1 MSNGVEVA
9 YWFSRED
16 GTTAHLEDPAEV
28 GKVHTFEGVLKP
40 CKCGLHGSPTPWDAL
55 AYAFGPILWI
65 VKLGGE
71 IAAHGDPVDKYVAQS
86 REYLFRLDLTG
97 ILRQFAAQCAL
108 SVLDKWDPPEVV
120 REYIEGTARG
130 EDKSAIRETA
140 CAAAW
145 ATAEDAA
152 CDADWNA
159 AAARDAAW
167 DEAWDAACDAA
178 RDAAWAAARDAAWDA
193 ACDAAY
199 DAARKAQREGFN
211 ALVEVALS
219 EAGWS

>member
-1 MSNGVEVA
+1 MTNGVA

-40 CKCGLHGSPTPWDAL
+40 RKCGLHGSPTPWDAL

-71 IAAHGDPVDKYVAQS
+71 IAAHGDPVDKYAAQS

-140 CAAAW
+140 CAAAR
-145 ATAEDAA
+145 DAA
-152 CDADWNA
+152 C

-167 DEAWDAACDAA
+167 DAARDAAWDAARDAASDAACDAA
-178 RDAAWAAARDAAWDA
+178 CDAAWDA

>member
-1 MSNGVEVA
+1 MSNGAA

-16 GTTAHLEDPAEV
+16 GTTVHLEDPAEV
-28 GKVHTFEGVLKP
+28 GKVHTFEGVPKP
-40 CKCGLHGSPTPWDAL
+40 RECGLHGSPTPWDAL
-55 AYAFGPILWI
+55 AYACGPILWI
-65 VKLGGE
+65 VMLGGE
-71 IAAHGDPVDKYVAQS
+71 IAAHGDKCAAQS

-140 CAAAW
+140 CAAAR
-145 ATAEDAA
+145 DAA
-152 CDADWNA
+152 CAAARAADYWACDAAWASAWACAAAWNA
-159 AAARDAAW
+159 ACAAARDAAW
-167 DEAWDAACDAA
+167 DEAWDAARWTAA
-178 RDAAWAAARDAAWDA
+178 RDAARA
-193 ACDAAY
+193 
-199 DAARKAQREGFN
+199 AQREEFN
-211 ALVEVALS
+211 GLVEVALS